1 MARTAHS
8 GFCLATLA
16 LLWGFALPAPAG
28 DGQRQAVDRQQ
39 LQRQLQQDELRL
51 QQQQSQ
57 ETGGLQLKPAEQRNL
72 QRFELRQQ
80 QQQRQLHQEQMG
92 RRIQLE
98 QTLRFNAEP
107 QRQMQLQQQQQQQ
120 FEQER
125 ASQQL
130 RFQQEMQQ
138 WQLNRRLGAPK

>member
-1 MARTAHS
+1 MARTVCS

-28 DGQRQAVDRQQ
+28 DGQHQAVDRQQ
-39 LQRQLQQDELRL
+39 LQRELQQDELRL
-51 QQQQSQ
+51 RQQQSQ
-57 ETGGLQLKPAEQRNL
+57 ETGGLQLKPPEQRDL

-107 QRQMQLQQQQQQQ
+107 QRQMQLQQQQQQ